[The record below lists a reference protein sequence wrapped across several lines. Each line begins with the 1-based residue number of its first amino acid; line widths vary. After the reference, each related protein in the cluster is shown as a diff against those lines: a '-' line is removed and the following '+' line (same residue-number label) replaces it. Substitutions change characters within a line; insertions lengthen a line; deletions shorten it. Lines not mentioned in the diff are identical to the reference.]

1 MGVRSKI
8 TSTIIKSG
16 FKHRFTMARLTRVPA
31 LGRAIEYALFDQDEM
46 IYLPKDSVVKR
57 KESIIEVNVPFEPTN
72 IVLPSQ
78 VIEHFLRRSRY
89 IFIMNRCPCR
99 DSNHCEHYPQ
109 DIGCVFL
116 GAGVRKIDPSLG
128 RMTSAEDAI
137 LHVRKAR
144 EAGLVH
150 LIGRNKIDSV
160 WLNSGAKEDLLS
172 ICNCCECC
180 CLWKMMPQLSSP
192 IASSVTRMPGVTVTV
207 TDTCTTCRR
216 CVQDQVCFVQAI
228 TIIEG
233 RAVIDQK
240 RCKGC
245 GRCVEHCPSR
255 AIALDIAEPDYLD
268 RSIELIEPLV
278 DLTKE

>member
-1 MGVRSKI
+1 
-8 TSTIIKSG
+8 
-16 FKHRFTMARLTRVPA
+16 
-31 LGRAIEYALFDQDEM
+31 
-46 IYLPKDSVVKR
+46 
-57 KESIIEVNVPFEPTN
+57 
-72 IVLPSQ
+72 
-78 VIEHFLRRSRY
+78 
-89 IFIMNRCPCR
+89 
-99 DSNHCEHYPQ
+99 
-109 DIGCVFL
+109 
-116 GAGVRKIDPSLG
+116 
-128 RMTSAEDAI
+128 
-137 LHVRKAR
+137 
-144 EAGLVH
+144 
-150 LIGRNKIDSV
+150 
-160 WLNSGAKEDLLS
+160 
-172 ICNCCECC
+172 
-180 CLWKMMPQLSSP
+180 MMPQLSSP